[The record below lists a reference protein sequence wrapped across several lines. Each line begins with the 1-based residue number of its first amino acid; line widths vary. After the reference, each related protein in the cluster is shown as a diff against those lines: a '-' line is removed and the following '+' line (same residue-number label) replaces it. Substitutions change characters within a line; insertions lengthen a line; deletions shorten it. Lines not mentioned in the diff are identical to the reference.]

1 MVRNMGEAIG
11 IRLDDEFLKI
21 VDKLSKEESLDRS
34 TMLRKLIN
42 IGFSDYIKQR
52 VKDDYLKGK
61 LTLSEAAKKANV
73 TIWEMQKYLVDNGY
87 NSDYS
92 IKDLEDDMKLLN

>member
-1 MVRNMGEAIG
+1 MGEAIG